1 MPVTLLIMSRLGAM
15 LFILVALPL
24 AFVLAQRPGG
34 GLGGGFRSAPPAEAG
49 DDREWGADPDLTED
63 HFTFVRLQHNGDK
76 DGGFTDYPKA
86 DRNFT
91 RRLQEL
97 TSMEVNPVYKNF
109 AIDDP
114 KLFQYPFAFMSDMRE
129 VTFSQAEEEA
139 LRTFL
144 TNGGFIMAD
153 DQWGDSAW
161 EYVSDA
167 MKGVFP
173 DKEPVE
179 LKLSHPIFNS
189 VFNLE
194 KLGYLPQIPSHDAAE
209 KWMKMGL
216 DNHYEPSRYGDEE
229 DERNTP
235 RFQAWFDDNGRMMM
249 LVCHNNDIADG
260 WEEESFEPWFFEKYS
275 EKLCF
280 PLGINIVFYALTH

>member
-1 MPVTLLIMSRLGAM
+1 MAKLGTALL
-15 LFILVALPL
+15 V
-24 AFVLAQRPGG
+24 FVVIPIGFLLAQRPGG
-34 GLGGGFRSAPPAEAG
+34 FGGGGFRPVQSAGEGGG
-49 DDREWGADPDLTED
+49 DRWDTDPDLDDD
-63 HFTFVRLQHNGDK
+63 HFTFVRLLHNGDK
-76 DGGFTDYPKA
+76 DGGLTDYPRA
-86 DRNFT
+86 DSNFT

-97 TSMEVNPVYKNF
+97 TSMEVNPAYKYF
-109 AIDDP
+109 PIDDP

-129 VTFSQAEEEA
+129 VTFSQSEEEA
-139 LRTFL
+139 LRTYL

-173 DKEPVE
+173 DKAPVE
-179 LKLSHPIFNS
+179 LTLNHPIFKA

-194 KLGYLPQIPSHDAAE
+194 QLGYLPQIPSHDAAE
-209 KWMKMGL
+209 RWIEMGL
-216 DNHYEPSRYGDEE
+216 EDNHYEPMRYEDEE
-229 DERNTP
+229 ALNTP
-235 RFQAWFDDNGRMMM
+235 RYQAWFDDNGRMMM

-260 WEEESFEPWFFEKYS
+260 WEEENYKPWFFEKYS

-280 PLGINIVFYALTH
+280 PLGINIIFYALTH